1 MGPIA
6 PDVAGVISVGIGCWF
21 KCGWKETDLVVLRIL
36 SFCSRMLLGVHEVS
50 TSTHGIEADEFE
62 LHEGGSKEVVDSIT
76 DLTDLH

>member
-1 MGPIA
+1 
-6 PDVAGVISVGIGCWF
+6 
-21 KCGWKETDLVVLRIL
+21 
-36 SFCSRMLLGVHEVS
+36 MLLGVHEVS